1 MGGIGKGVDTRVLQ
15 GVIFCVVLGGII
27 KGGPR
32 GGAMVGTRVVLWM
45 LIRVM

>member
-1 MGGIGKGVDTRVLQ
+1 MLQ
-15 GVIFCVVLGGII
+15 WVIFCVVLGGII

-45 LIRVM
+45 IQQVMVLGGY